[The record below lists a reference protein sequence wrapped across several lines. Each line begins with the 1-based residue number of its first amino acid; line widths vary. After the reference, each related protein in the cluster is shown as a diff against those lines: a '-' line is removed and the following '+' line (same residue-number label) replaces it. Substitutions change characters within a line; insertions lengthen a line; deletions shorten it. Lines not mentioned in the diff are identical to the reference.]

1 MALEFKQTQEY
12 LVFANSI
19 KAKDTLNTYNV
30 ALKHYMRFYGISD
43 IITLLRQDN
52 KVLESN
58 IIKYILDMR
67 QRIPPISHS
76 LRCIRLAALK
86 HFLVMND
93 VVLNWKKISLYLGE
107 KTKVVKDRAYTTD
120 EIASLLKSCTDERM
134 RAVILLLA
142 STGVRVGAIPSLTLK
157 HLQKLEE
164 YSLYQVT
171 VYENTNDEYFCFT
184 TPECASAIDSYL
196 AYRSRSGE
204 KLTPDSPLI
213 REQFD
218 PKDSLSIRRP
228 RPLKRST
235 IMGLLSEIIA
245 KSGVQTIK
253 HRTEISD
260 RGRERK
266 ETARAH
272 AFRKFA
278 TTNMVRA
285 KVNPEI
291 REMLLGHSIGLSN
304 SYYRPDVTELLEEY
318 LKAID
323 YLIISNE
330 NRLTKKVQ
338 QLTIRSDKLDE
349 LHDEVKHLRA
359 KSERFDRFLAKTDE
373 LQKTIDEVNKRLGL

>member
-1 MALEFKQTQEY
+1 MALEFKQTHEY
-12 LVFANSI
+12 MVFANSI

-52 KVLESN
+52 KALESN
-58 IIKYILDMR
+58 IIKYIVDMR
-67 QRIPPISHS
+67 QRNPPISHS
-76 LRCIRLAALK
+76 LRCVRLAALK

-107 KTKVVKDRAYTTD
+107 KTKVVKDRAYTTE
-120 EIASLLKSCTDERM
+120 EIAALLKSCTDERM

-142 STGVRVGAIPSLTLK
+142 STGVRIGSIPSLTLK
-157 HLQKLEE
+157 HLHKLEE
-164 YSLYQVT
+164 YGLYQVT
-171 VYENTNDEYFCFT
+171 IYENTNDEYFCST

-196 AYRSRSGE
+196 AYRSRCGE
-204 KLTPDSPLI
+204 KLIPNSPLI

-235 IMGLLSEIIA
+235 IMGLLSEIIV

-253 HRTEISD
+253 PRTEISD

-304 SYYRPDVTELLEEY
+304 SYYRPDATELLEEY

-323 YLIISNE
+323 YLTISNE

-338 QLTIRSDKLDE
+338 QLTIHSDKLDD
-349 LHDEVKHLRA
+349 LHEEVKHLRA
-359 KSERFDRFLAKTDE
+359 RAERFDRFLAEAEK
-373 LQKTIDEVNKRLGL
+373 LQKPIDEAKRRLGI

>member
-19 KAKDTLNTYNV
+19 KAKDTLNTYNL

-52 KVLESN
+52 KALESN
-58 IIKYILDMR
+58 IIKYIVDMR
-67 QRIPPISHS
+67 QRNPPISHS

-107 KTKVVKDRAYTTD
+107 KTKVVKDRAYTTE

-142 STGVRVGAIPSLTLK
+142 STGVRVGSIPSLTLK
-157 HLQKLEE
+157 HLHKLEE

-184 TPECASAIDSYL
+184 TPECASAIESYL
-196 AYRSRSGE
+196 AYRSRCGE
-204 KLTPDSPLI
+204 KLTPNSPLI

-218 PKDSLSIRRP
+218 PKDSLSIMRP

-235 IMGLLSEIIA
+235 IMGLLSEIIT
-245 KSGVQTIK
+245 KTGVQTIK

-304 SYYRPDVTELLEEY
+304 SYYRPDATEILDEY

-323 YLIISNE
+323 YLTISNE
-330 NRLTKKVQ
+330 NRLTKKF
-338 QLTIRSDKLDE
+338 S
-349 LHDEVKHLRA
+349 
-359 KSERFDRFLAKTDE
+359 S
-373 LQKTIDEVNKRLGL
+373 

>member
-52 KVLESN
+52 KALESN
-58 IIKYILDMR
+58 IIKYIVDMR
-67 QRIPPISHS
+67 QRNPPISHS

-107 KTKVVKDRAYTTD
+107 KTKVVKDRAYTTE
-120 EIASLLKSCTDERM
+120 EIASLLKSCTEERM

-142 STGVRVGAIPSLTLK
+142 STGVRIGSIPSLTLK
-157 HLQKLEE
+157 HLHRLEE
-164 YSLYQVT
+164 YNLYQVT
-171 VYENTNDEYFCFT
+171 IYENTNDEYFCFT

-196 AYRSRSGE
+196 AYRSRCGE
-204 KLTPDSPLI
+204 KLAADSPLI

-218 PKDSLSIRRP
+218 PKDSLSIRRA
-228 RPLKRST
+228 RPLARST
-235 IMGLLSEIIA
+235 IMGLLSDIIT
-245 KSGVQTIK
+245 KSGIQTIK

-291 REMLLGHSIGLSN
+291 REMMLGHSIGLSN
-304 SYYRPDVTELLEEY
+304 SYYRPDQSEMLEEY
-318 LKAID
+318 EKAID
-323 YLIISNE
+323 YLTISNE
-330 NRLTKKVQ
+330 NRLTRKVKT
-338 QLTIRSDKLDE
+338 LTLKI
-349 LHDEVKHLRA
+349 
-359 KSERFDRFLAKTDE
+359 DRFED
-373 LQKTIDEVNKRLGL
+373 LQKQIDEMNEKLGL

>member
-43 IITLLRQDN
+43 IITVLRQDN
-52 KVLESN
+52 KALESN
-58 IIKYILDMR
+58 IVKYIVDMR
-67 QRIPPISHS
+67 QRNPPISHS

-93 VVLNWKKISLYLGE
+93 VVLNWKKISLYLGD
-107 KTKVVKDRAYTTD
+107 KTKVVKDRAYTTE
-120 EIASLLKSCTDERM
+120 EILSLLKSCTDERM

-142 STGVRVGAIPSLTLK
+142 STGVRIGSIPSLTLK
-157 HLQKLEE
+157 HLHKLEE

-196 AYRSRSGE
+196 AYRSRCGE
-204 KLTPDSPLI
+204 KLTPSSPLI

-304 SYYRPDVTELLEEY
+304 SYYRPYATEILDEY

-323 YLIISNE
+323 YLTISNE
-330 NRLTKKVQ
+330 NRLIKKVQ
-338 QLTIRSDKLDE
+338 QLTIRSDKLDDLNE
-349 LHDEVKHLRA
+349 EVKHLRA
-359 KSERFDRFLAKTDE
+359 RAERFDRFLAEAEK
-373 LQKTIDEVNKRLGL
+373 LQKPIDEAKRRLGI

>member
-52 KVLESN
+52 KALESN
-58 IIKYILDMR
+58 IIKYIVDMR
-67 QRIPPISHS
+67 QRSPPISHS
-76 LRCIRLAALK
+76 LRCVRLAALK